1 MPKISESDLATV
13 IVSFIVEPENQQ
25 SLIDAAKKNSEE
37 VMKKKDGFV
46 SASIHRS
53 LDGKQVINY
62 GQWKSRTLYDMA
74 INFLTPDE
82 VKIGE
87 KIFEYGEADW
97 HIYNIVE
104 IIGEQ
109 NMNIAKDNDVRTVI
123 NILSVNPENQN
134 DLIEIWSKFLN
145 DIAKNQPGFIG
156 SSIHKSFDG
165 QRVVSYS
172 QWKSDEDFQKVFS
185 NIAAKSYL
193 DKQKEISESNAN
205 FYQIVF
211 TSD

>member
-1 MPKISESDLATV
+1 MPKISDSDLATV
-13 IVSFIVEPENQQ
+13 IVSFIVESENQQ
-25 SLIDAAKKNSEE
+25 NLIDVIKKNSEE

-46 SASIHRS
+46 SAAIHRS
-53 LDGKQVINY
+53 FDGKQVINY

-82 VKIGE
+82 IKIGE
-87 KIFEYGEADW
+87 KIFEIGEADW

-109 NMNIAKDNDVRTVI
+109 NMSISKDNDLRTVI
-123 NILSVNPENQN
+123 NILSGNPENQN
-134 DLIEIWSKFLN
+134 ELIDIWSKFLN
-145 DIAKNQPGFIG
+145 DIAKNQPGFVG
-156 SSIHKSFDG
+156 ASLHKSIDG
-165 QRVVSYS
+165 QRVVIYS

-193 DKQKEISESNAN
+193 DKQKEISESNDN

>member
-1 MPKISESDLATV
+1 MPKISDSNLATV
-13 IVSFIVEPENQQ
+13 IVSFVVESENQLN
-25 SLIDAAKKNSEE
+25 LINAVKKNSEE

-46 SASIHRS
+46 SATIHRS
-53 LDGKQVINY
+53 FDGKQVINY

-87 KIFEYGEADW
+87 KIFGYGEADW

-109 NMNIAKDNDVRTVI
+109 NMDISKDNDVRTVI
-123 NILSVNPENQN
+123 NILSGNPENQN
-134 DLIEIWSKFLN
+134 ELIDIWSKFLN
-145 DIAKNQPGFIG
+145 DIAKNQPGFVG
-156 SSIHKSFDG
+156 ASLHKSIDG
-165 QRVVSYS
+165 KRVVSYS

-185 NIAAKSYL
+185 DISAKSYL
-193 DKQKEISESNAN
+193 DKQKEISENNTN
-205 FYQIVF
+205 FYQIMF
-211 TSD
+211 TFD